1 MKSSIGMRELGKL
14 KDSPIIRFGRNQR
27 RAALV
32 APRSGEPFG
41 IQRFRTWEEV
51 EEWEKNRQKK
61 KK

>member
-1 MKSSIGMRELGKL
+1 MRELGKL